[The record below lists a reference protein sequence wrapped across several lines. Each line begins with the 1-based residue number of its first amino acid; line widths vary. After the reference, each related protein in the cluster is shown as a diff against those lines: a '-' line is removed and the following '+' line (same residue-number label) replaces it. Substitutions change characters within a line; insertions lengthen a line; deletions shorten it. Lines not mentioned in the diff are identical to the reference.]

1 MRPASSLPRRVFAPL
16 LALALLVFAGIASAI
31 MPKEFQSEE
40 EAERYRAL
48 SHEIRCVMCQ
58 NQSLAD
64 SPAGIADDLRYQLL
78 ARMREGYTD
87 EEIRDWFVARYGEF
101 VLYRPRLNPATW
113 ALWFGPFLLLA
124 AGIFGLITV
133 VRRQRLIS
141 STPQSTTEDRP
152 E

>member
-1 MRPASSLPRRVFAPL
+1 MKPASSPHRRVFAL
-16 LALALLVFAGIASAI
+16 FLSLALLAFAGIAAAI
-31 MPKEFQSEE
+31 MPKEFQSQE
-40 EAERYRAL
+40 EAQRFRAL

-64 SPAGIADDLRYQLL
+64 SPAGIADDLRYMLL

-101 VLYRPRLNPATW
+101 VLYRPRLNPTTW

-124 AGIFGLITV
+124 VGIFGLVTV
-133 VRRQRLIS
+133 VRRQRPLS
-141 STPQSTTEDRP
+141 STPQSTNEDRP

>member
-87 EEIRDWFVARYGEF
+87 AEIRDWFVARYGEF

>member
-1 MRPASSLPRRVFAPL
+1 MKPASSLPRRVFAPL

>member
-1 MRPASSLPRRVFAPL
+1 MKPASSPHRRVFAL
-16 LALALLVFAGIASAI
+16 LLSLALLAFAGIAAAI
-31 MPKEFQSEE
+31 MPKEFQSQE
-40 EAERYRAL
+40 EAQRFRAL

-64 SPAGIADDLRYQLL
+64 SPAGIADDLRYMLL

-101 VLYRPRLNPATW
+101 VLYRPRLNPTTW

-124 AGIFGLITV
+124 AGIFGLVTV
-133 VRRQRLIS
+133 VRRQRPLS